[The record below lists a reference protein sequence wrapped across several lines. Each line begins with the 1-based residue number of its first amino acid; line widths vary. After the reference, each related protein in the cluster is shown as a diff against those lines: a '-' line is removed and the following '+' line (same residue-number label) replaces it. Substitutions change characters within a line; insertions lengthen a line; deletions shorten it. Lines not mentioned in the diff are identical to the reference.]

1 MAFLSK
7 NRQVNLTVIY
17 IKQRGKGERKRT
29 MEHKMIKKCAS
40 RAWKANGN
48 FEGKVNME
56 RENTEPEKQ
65 EKSEQK

>member
-1 MAFLSK
+1 
-7 NRQVNLTVIY
+7 
-17 IKQRGKGERKRT
+17 
-29 MEHKMIKKCAS
+29 MIKKCAS